1 VGLGSVFNALVLFT
15 LLKKRG
21 WYAPGSGWLVY
32 VLRVLAASVAMI
44 AFLFWIQTGLDW
56 SAMQAQW
63 LHRLVL
69 VAGVILGAAVTYFAV
84 LAVLGW
90 RARELRGA
98 D

>member
-1 VGLGSVFNALVLFT
+1 MV
-15 LLKKRG
+15 
-21 WYAPGSGWLVY
+21 
-32 VLRVLAASVAMI
+32 RVLMATAAMTVLLI
-44 AFLFWIQTGLDW
+44 WIQTGIDG
-56 SAMQAQW
+56 SAMQPQW
-63 LHRLVL
+63 AHRLVL

>member
-1 VGLGSVFNALVLFT
+1 
-15 LLKKRG
+15 
-21 WYAPGSGWLVY
+21 
-32 VLRVLAASVAMI
+32 
-44 AFLFWIQTGLDW
+44 
-56 SAMQAQW
+56 MQAQW
-63 LHRLVL
+63 LYRLVL

>member
-1 VGLGSVFNALVLFT
+1 MT
-15 LLKKRG
+15 
-21 WYAPGSGWLVY
+21 
-32 VLRVLAASVAMI
+32 
-44 AFLFWIQTGLDW
+44 AFLLWVQTGLDW

-63 LHRLVL
+63 LYRLVL